1 VTDGEGD
8 SGSRPGAKGVSK
20 ARGVR
25 TRGRIL
31 ALQMVYSFEQNR
43 YQSGVNLVP
52 EDDSAG
58 LEPEAKAFA
67 LALFEGFSAQ
77 RPAVDA
83 AIDQR
88 LENWT
93 LGRLA
98 VIDRALMRLGAYELL
113 YTPDTPPKVA
123 INEYIELAKQY
134 GTEAKTAR
142 LVNGVLDRI
151 ARDHRADEVTP
162 RAGGKGPRP
171 DAPPTPAG

>member
-1 VTDGEGD
+1 MTEGDGD
-8 SGSRPGAKGVSK
+8 SGAKPAVKGAKS
-20 ARGVR
+20 RGAR

-52 EDDSAG
+52 EDDREG
-58 LEPEAKAFA
+58 LEPEAIAFA
-67 LALFEGFSAQ
+67 QALFDGFSLQ
-77 RPAVDA
+77 RVAVDA

-93 LGRLA
+93 IGRLA

-113 YTPDTPPKVA
+113 YTPDIPPKVA

-151 ARDHRADEVTP
+151 ARDHRADEVGL
-162 RAGGKGPRP
+162 RATKTEV
-171 DAPPTPAG
+171 PPPPSP

>member
-1 VTDGEGD
+1 MTDGEVD
-8 SGSRPGAKGVSK
+8 SGSRPGTKGAK

-25 TRGRIL
+25 TRARVL

-52 EDDSAG
+52 EDDIAG
-58 LEPEAKAFA
+58 LEPEGRAFA
-67 LALFEGFSAQ
+67 LALFDGFSTQ

-83 AIDQR
+83 AIDKR

-151 ARDHRADEVTP
+151 ARDHRADEV
-162 RAGGKGPRP
+162 GPRTDP
-171 DAPPTPAG
+171 KGQRPGAPPAPSA

>member
-1 VTDGEGD
+1 MTEGDGE
-8 SGSRPGAKGVSK
+8 SAPRPTGKGAK
-20 ARGVR
+20 ARGAR
-25 TRGRIL
+25 TRGRIF

-52 EDDSAG
+52 EDDFAD

-67 LALFEGFSAQ
+67 QTLFDGFSAQ
-77 RPAVDA
+77 RPAIDA

-151 ARDHRADEVTP
+151 ARDHRADEVAP
-162 RAGGKGPRP
+162 RADAKGPRP
-171 DAPPTPAG
+171 EVPPIPLA